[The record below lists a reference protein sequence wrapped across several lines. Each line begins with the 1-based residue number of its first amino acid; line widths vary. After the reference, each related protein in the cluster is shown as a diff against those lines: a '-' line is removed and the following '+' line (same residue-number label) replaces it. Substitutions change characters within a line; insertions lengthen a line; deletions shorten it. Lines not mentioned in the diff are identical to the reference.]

1 MKINQKIGKL
11 RKSAGLTFDQLAQAT
26 GLTKSYLSKIER
38 AHRPPP
44 VSTLITIARALGVDL
59 DVFFTQDENYLL
71 HTSNLDFLK
80 SSEAGAAG
88 THAYRPLVKVFK
100 NKYMLPFLITVKK
113 GEHNY
118 YKHDSE
124 EFVYLIRGNVEFEY
138 EGHSYQL
145 QPGDSLYF
153 NSRIKHCF
161 KNNKKTEAVLVTV
174 NFNYKRF

>member
-1 MKINQKIGKL
+1 MKINQIIGNL
-11 RKSAGLTFDQLAQAT
+11 RKSAGLTLDQLAQVT

-44 VSTLITIARALGVDL
+44 ISTLITIARALGTDL
-59 DVFFTQDENYLL
+59 DVFFTQDKNVLL

-80 SSEAGAAG
+80 ATEKSSEAGA
-88 THAYRPLVKVFK
+88 AYRPLVKVFK
-100 NKYMLPFLITVKK
+100 NKYMSPFLITVQK

-118 YKHDSE
+118 YKHDGE

-161 KNNKKTEAVLVTV
+161 KNNNKKDAVLVTV